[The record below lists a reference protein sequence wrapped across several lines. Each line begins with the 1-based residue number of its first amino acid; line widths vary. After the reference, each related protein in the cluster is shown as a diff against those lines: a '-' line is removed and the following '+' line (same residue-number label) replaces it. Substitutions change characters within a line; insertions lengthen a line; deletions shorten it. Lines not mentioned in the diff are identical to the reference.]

1 MKKLM
6 MIAAAMTIV
15 GGAYAQCSD
24 PVEGTCSQVY
34 DFKASLKTTVGK
46 AASGDCADLC
56 YRTKSSISLKG
67 YLYDCDCGCDAFLTA
82 TLLAYDK
89 KADEVYVGT
98 PVWAFLNAIG
108 KKSTDAEGL
117 FDVAFAQGTFTA
129 GGFGTF
135 DGKLGMLKSIS
146 GNIVGSLPGPVCEVS
161 CADGEPTVAYPACD
175 FAEDYDVATV
185 AYGTFS
191 LKYNKSL
198 SAKYSAGTW
207 VPEWAPVP

>member
-24 PVEGTCSQVY
+24 PVDSNCSQVY

-56 YRTKSSISLKG
+56 YRAKSSKSIKG
-67 YLYDCDCGCDAFLTA
+67 WLYACECGCDSFM
-82 TLLAYDK
+82 LAELFAYEK
-89 KADEVYVGT
+89 KSGDTFSGVPA
-98 PVWAFLNAIG
+98 WAFLNAIG
-108 KKSTDAEGL
+108 KKGTDAEGL
-117 FDVAFAQGTFTA
+117 FTVAIDETGTTFTA
-129 GGFGTF
+129 GGFGSF
-135 DGKLGMLKSIS
+135 YSDGTLKSLS
-146 GNIVGSLPGPVCEVS
+146 GSIVGSLPGPACDVA
-161 CADGEPTVAYPACD
+161 CADGEPTIAYPACD
-175 FAEDYDVATV
+175 FEESSDVDTV

-191 LKYNKSL
+191 LKYNKSY

-207 VPEWAPVP
+207 TPGL